1 MLVLQVVRSEKK
13 KVVLFSGIL
22 VTERIPVQRASLK
35 ESCFRKCRNQA
46 QGSLYYLSKCLQKF
60 TKTQV
65 AASPLSLSRRGRQ
78 PGLQRG

>member
-13 KVVLFSGIL
+13 IALFSGVL
-22 VTERIPVQRASLK
+22 VTERIPGQKASRK
-35 ESCFRKCRNQA
+35 ESYFRKCRNQA
-46 QGSLYYLSKCLQKF
+46 QGSLYCLSKCSQKF